1 MRIGGLNRTWCRIH
15 DEFRMNYIPLR
26 EYGLP
31 PVIGD
36 DPKVLILGSFPSKM
50 SLAAQLYYANPRN
63 HFWRI
68 MQILFSLDDDR
79 ATEGNQHALEE
90 CDVAL
95 WDMIASRSFQTGAM
109 DRDIRDPVMNDIPAF
124 LREHPT
130 IRFIGLNGGKAA
142 ACFKKVIHEAPFPSN
157 PIVIMRLPSTS
168 PANAT
173 YSFQQKLEEWRVILD
188 YIAC

>member
-1 MRIGGLNRTWCRIH
+1 MNRI
-15 DEFRMNYIPLR
+15 PSR

-31 PVIGD
+31 PVIGNE
-36 DPKVLILGSFPSKM
+36 PKVLILGSFPSKM

-79 ATEGNQHALEE
+79 AAGENQQALEE
-90 CDVAL
+90 CHVAL
-95 WDMIASRSFQTGAM
+95 WDMVASRSFQTGAM

-124 LREHPT
+124 LQEHPT

-142 ACFKKVIHEAPFPSN
+142 EFFKKVIPETAIHSSTIA
-157 PIVIMRLPSTS
+157 IMRLPSTS

-173 YSFQQKLEEWRVILD
+173 YSLAQKLEEWRVILD
-188 YIAC
+188 YLAC

>member
-1 MRIGGLNRTWCRIH
+1 MNRKH
-15 DEFRMNYIPLR
+15 SR

-31 PVIGD
+31 PVIGYE
-36 DPKVLILGSFPSKM
+36 PKVLILGSFPSKM
-50 SLAAQLYYANPRN
+50 SLEAQLYYANPRN

>member
-1 MRIGGLNRTWCRIH
+1 MNRI
-15 DEFRMNYIPLR
+15 PSR

-31 PVIGD
+31 PVIGNE
-36 DPKVLILGSFPSKM
+36 PKVLILGSFPSKM

-68 MQILFSLDDDR
+68 IQILFSLDDDR
-79 ATEGNQHALEE
+79 ATRENQQALKE
-90 CDVAL
+90 CHVAL

-130 IRFIGLNGGKAA
+130 IRFIGLNGSKAA
-142 ACFKKVIHEAPFPSN
+142 ECFKKVIYEAPFHSS

-173 YSFQQKLEEWRVILD
+173 YPFWQKLEQWRVILD
-188 YIAC
+188 YLTP

>member
-1 MRIGGLNRTWCRIH
+1 M
-15 DEFRMNYIPLR
+15 PSR

-31 PVIGD
+31 PVIGNE
-36 DPKVLILGSFPSKM
+36 PKVLILGSFPSKM

-79 ATEGNQHALEE
+79 ATGENQHALEK
-90 CDVAL
+90 CHVAL

-109 DRDIRDPVMNDIPAF
+109 DRDIRDPVLNDIPTF
-124 LREHPT
+124 LRTHPT

-142 ACFKKVIHEAPFPSN
+142 ECFKKVIHEAPFPSS
-157 PIVIMRLPSTS
+157 PIAVMRLPSTS

-173 YSFQQKLEEWRVILD
+173 YSFRQKLEQWRVILD
-188 YIAC
+188 CLAP